1 MRSKPWIRFT
11 PLKLHT
17 RTTILTSGVL
27 VAVFAVMAYFSDLA
41 ITKLSDQE
49 ERQRA
54 QLLATGIS
62 DTVEQHIKREKK
74 LKHERRK
81 RHEPV
86 QEESESTTIQDW
98 SEVQEEIEAMI
109 AKSKLQLAEVRVFQ
123 KITPNQWTEAIR
135 MPVDAGPLSAQEEGE
150 IKQQIDSS
158 KAVVVRQQGQ
168 TRLISAKAGINV
180 LEDAG
185 PTHFG
190 TVSILL
196 TFDESRSSAAAFRR
210 LMWPLMLLAIIAIT
224 LMTSFMFRHIV
235 YKPIDNLLL
244 GMSKAEQGDLAAEV
258 APVAP
263 DEIGL
268 LTSRF
273 NRMLGRIRQVTEQL
287 GLEQRRLEDR
297 VRNATGEIAERKEQL
312 EDANLR
318 LFEMQRQL
326 TQLERLAAAGQ
337 LAAQFAHEVGTP
349 LNLISGHVQ
358 LLRARASDERTIKRL
373 DVIAGQIERITHI
386 VRSMLNSTRRPRPQL
401 EMIDINSL
409 LAQILDATQP
419 TLVSRNVE
427 LQVEIS
433 EGIPQIEADSD
444 QLQQVFINLINNSLD
459 AMPTGGRLKVS
470 TARDKGDVV
479 IELFDSGEGIME
491 ENIDM
496 IFNPLFSTKQG
507 RGTGLGLTIVKQ
519 IISEHDGEVGVES
532 EPGQGTTFRI
542 RLPLVAASERASVEA
557 TASNEITTLSG
568 PSAASGFVTGE
579 QAALVT
585 KGSSAEK

>member
-1 MRSKPWIRFT
+1 
-11 PLKLHT
+11 
-17 RTTILTSGVL
+17 
-27 VAVFAVMAYFSDLA
+27 VFAVMAYFSDLA
-41 ITKLSDQE
+41 ITKLSDQQ
-49 ERQRA
+49 ERQQA
-54 QLLATGIS
+54 QLLATRIS
-62 DTVEQHIKREKK
+62 DTVEQHIKREKNK
-74 LKHERRK
+74 LKRERHK
-81 RHEPV
+81 RNEPA
-86 QEESESTTIQDW
+86 QEESESTTIHDW
-98 SEVQEEIEAMI
+98 SEVQEEIEDTI
-109 AKSKLQLAEVRVFQ
+109 ARNNPQLAEVRVFQ
-123 KITPNQWTEAIR
+123 KITPSQWNEAIR
-135 MPVDAGPLSAQEEGE
+135 MPVDAGALSAQEEQE
-150 IKQQIDSS
+150 VKQQIDSS
-158 KAVVVRQQGQ
+158 KAIVVRQQGQ

-180 LEDAG
+180 LEDTG

-190 TVSILL
+190 TVSVLL
-196 TFDESRSSAAAFRR
+196 NFDESKSSAAAFRR

-224 LMTSFMFRHIV
+224 LMTSFLFRHIV

-244 GMSKAEQGDLAAEV
+244 AMTKAEEGNLAAEV
-258 APVAP
+258 EPVAP

-287 GLEQRRLEDR
+287 SLEQRRLEDR
-297 VRNATGEIAERKEQL
+297 VREATGEIAERKGQL

-401 EMIDINSL
+401 EVIDINSL

-419 TLVSRNVE
+419 TLVARNVE
-427 LQVEIS
+427 LQAEIG
-433 EGIPQIEADSD
+433 EGIPPIEADSD

-459 AMPTGGRLKVS
+459 AMPAGGILKVS
-470 TARDKGDVV
+470 TAQDGDTVV
-479 IELFDSGEGIME
+479 IELFDSGEGILE
-491 ENIDM
+491 ESIDI

-519 IISEHDGEVGVES
+519 IISEHNGEVGVES
-532 EPGQGTTFRI
+532 KVGRGTTFRI
-542 RLPLVAASERASVEA
+542 RLPLGAAREQAAREVSAASDVLP
-557 TASNEITTLSG
+557 LSG
-568 PSAASGFVTGE
+568 PPRMSGLKPGG

-585 KGSSAEK
+585 KGSAAEK